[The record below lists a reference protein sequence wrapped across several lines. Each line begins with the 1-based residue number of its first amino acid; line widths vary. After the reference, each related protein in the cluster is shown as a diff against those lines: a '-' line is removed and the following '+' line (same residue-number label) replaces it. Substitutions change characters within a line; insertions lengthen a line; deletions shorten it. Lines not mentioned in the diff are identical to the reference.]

1 MNNSNLAI
9 LNDIISERTDI
20 LHSLAEQI
28 NSAKRIAVVGHVNPD
43 GDCIGCQLG
52 LRGGLTGLGKSVSII
67 NDGPFDNSYTR
78 DYADK
83 FSQSS
88 EIRSKDD
95 FDLFIVADSSSA
107 ERVAVT
113 EDKIDFNRT
122 IIIDHHQSG
131 TNFGKTAW
139 IEDSFVSASEMVF
152 ILLSYMGVT
161 FTPQLA
167 QVLLDGVLSDN
178 GYYQHIRTHKYGSLY
193 ITYLLIGYGG
203 DPNLSYRRMFCNNT
217 LDTEKLFSKILGRTE
232 SLCSGKIL
240 WSYIYKSDRNIG
252 GQTIDFNSGMM
263 FRDMLSVK
271 GMKVAVFFKI
281 DEEENEVNISF
292 RSTDDIDVAAV
303 AGELGGGG
311 HKVASGCTVKG
322 DFDTVKNKVLN
333 MVTKI
338 V

>member
-9 LNDIISERTDI
+9 LNDIIAEQSDI
-20 LHSLAEQI
+20 LVSLADQI
-28 NSAKRIAVVGHVNPD
+28 RSASRIAVVGHVNPD

-52 LRGGLTGLGKSVSII
+52 LRGGLISLGKDVTII

-78 DYADK
+78 NYVDK
-83 FSQSS
+83 FCQSS
-88 EIRSKDD
+88 DICSKTD

-107 ERVAVT
+107 ERVAIA
-113 EDKIDFNRT
+113 EDKIDLKRT

-139 IEDSFVSASEMVF
+139 IDDRFVSASEMVF
-152 ILLSYMGVT
+152 ILLSFMGVT
-161 FTPQLA
+161 FSASLA
-167 QVLLDGVLSDN
+167 QALLDGVLSDN

-193 ITYLLIGYGG
+193 ISFLLISYGG

-232 SLCSGKIL
+232 SLCDGKIL

-252 GQTIDFNSGMM
+252 GQTIDFNSGMI

-281 DEEENEVNISF
+281 DEDEHEVNISF

-311 HKVASGCTVKG
+311 HKVAAGCTVKG

-333 MVTKI
+333 MVSKI

>member
-9 LNDIISERTDI
+9 LNDIIAERTDI
-20 LHSLAEQI
+20 LNSLAEQI
-28 NSAKRIAVVGHVNPD
+28 KAASRIAVVGHVNPD

-52 LRGGLTGLGKSVSII
+52 LRGGLSILGKNVTII

-78 DYADK
+78 NYADK
-83 FSQSS
+83 FCQSS
-88 EIRSKDD
+88 DIGSKND

-107 ERVAVT
+107 ERVAIA

-152 ILLSYMGVT
+152 ILLSYLGVN

-167 QVLLDGVLSDN
+167 QALLDGILSDN
-178 GYYQHIRTHKYGSLY
+178 GYYQHIRTHKFGSLY
-193 ITYLLIGYGG
+193 TSYLLIGYGG

-232 SLCSGKIL
+232 SLCGGKIL

-271 GMKVAVFFKI
+271 GLKVAVFFKI
-281 DEEENEVNISF
+281 DEDENEVNISF

-311 HKVASGCTVKG
+311 HKVAAGCTVKG